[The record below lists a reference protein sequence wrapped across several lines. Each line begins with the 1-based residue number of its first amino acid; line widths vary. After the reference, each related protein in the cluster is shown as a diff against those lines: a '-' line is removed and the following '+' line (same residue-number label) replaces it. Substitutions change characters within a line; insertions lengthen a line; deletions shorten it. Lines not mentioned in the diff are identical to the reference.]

1 MTKLQ
6 TLIARLFRI
15 QAPEAPKGPLVARDT
30 QDFTLTEWRKTDALV
45 SAARELVRNKT
56 FKLMR
61 EVLDNE
67 NPCHRVI
74 AFGVSPNDRVVQQ
87 ARIEGYEMCLNNL
100 GAFAKPLKLT
110 ERLES
115 TFEPPQEPNKK

>member
-15 QAPEAPKGPLVARDT
+15 KAPESPKGPLIPRQVS
-30 QDFTLTEWRKTDALV
+30 DFRLAEWRKTPALV
-45 SAARELVRNKT
+45 EAARNLAKNQT
-56 FKLMR
+56 YKLQL
-61 EVLDNE
+61 EVLQNE
-67 NPCHRVI
+67 NPCHTVM

-115 TFEPPQEPNKK
+115 TFEAPEEMKK